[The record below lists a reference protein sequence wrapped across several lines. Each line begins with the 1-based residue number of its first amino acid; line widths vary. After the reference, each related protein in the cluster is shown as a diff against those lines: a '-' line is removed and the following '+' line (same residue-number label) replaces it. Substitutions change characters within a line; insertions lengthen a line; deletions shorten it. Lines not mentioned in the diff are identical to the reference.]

1 MDVTDKD
8 QTLTC
13 PVASN
18 IQLTTLTDSKPD
30 SKSFSK
36 KSEDGKVNTALP
48 ATSMENIET
57 NVTSSSGT
65 AEREVNVIMGNATN
79 KRREPIVVFIGHSD
93 REELSKDES
102 SELPKFTSS
111 PFLGLHPEIRS
122 SNRQENDHVMFPGVM
137 GYYGI
142 ASHKTVRIPEYH
154 DTVASLDREEDEIST
169 ALGMSSTENTYPK
182 ENGLALRQKDTEIG
196 TFALLDEPQ
205 STLKNESLSGL
216 VDTKNQT
223 TNFNSEKADERSED
237 VKIVIDTLISS
248 NDTKE
253 DLSICPNQPL
263 TGGSSLNK
271 VHSGVCMKDG
281 ERLGLRIDDLPS
293 LTTPYQDIT
302 FLRGS
307 TAKKSRSRWMT
318 KLVKDESTHAFY
330 ITGLNQSGTVSDK
343 YRSYVRVSSARVL
356 S

>member
-13 PVASN
+13 PVASS
-18 IQLTTLTDSKPD
+18 IQLMTLID
-30 SKSFSK
+30 SKSDSKSLSK
-36 KSEDGKVNTALP
+36 KSEDGKVNTTLP
-48 ATSMENIET
+48 ATSLENRET
-57 NVTSSSGT
+57 NVTACSGK
-65 AEREVNVIMGNATN
+65 AEREVNEIKEN

-93 REELSKDES
+93 SEELSKDES

-111 PFLGLHPEIRS
+111 SFFGLHPEIRL
-122 SNRQENDHVMFPGVM
+122 SNRQENDDVMFLGGM
-137 GYYGI
+137 EYYGM
-142 ASHKTVRIPEYH
+142 ASNKTVRIPEYH
-154 DTVASLDREEDEIST
+154 DTITSLGHEEDEIST
-169 ALGMSSTENTYPK
+169 ALGTSSTDKTDPK
-182 ENGLALRQKDTEIG
+182 ENGLALQPKDTEIG
-196 TFALLDEPQ
+196 TFGLLEEQ
-205 STLKNESLSGL
+205 QCTLRNETLSDL

-223 TNFNSEKADERSED
+223 TNVNSEKADERNKN
-237 VKIVIDTLISS
+237 VKIVIDTLTSS
-248 NDTKE
+248 NNTKE
-253 DLSICPNQPL
+253 DLSICPSQPL

-302 FLRGS
+302 FLGGS

-330 ITGLNQSGTVSDK
+330 LTGLNQSCTVSDNE
-343 YRSYVRVSSARVL
+343 SIIFDM
-356 S
+356 

>member
-13 PVASN
+13 PVASS
-18 IQLTTLTDSKPD
+18 IQLMTLTDSKPD

-65 AEREVNVIMGNATN
+65 AEKEVNVIMRNATN

-169 ALGMSSTENTYPK
+169 ALGMSSTEKTYPK

-196 TFALLDEPQ
+196 TFDLLDEPQ

-216 VDTKNQT
+216 VDTKNST

-293 LTTPYQDIT
+293 LTTQYQDIT

-330 ITGLNQSGTVSDK
+330 ITGLNQSGMVSDK
-343 YRSYVRVSSARVL
+343 YR
-356 S
+356 